1 MSAVLIFEIKGAK
14 NFQLY
19 KGPFLRNGWPLY
31 IWFFACFSEIYAKFR
46 KNITSQIFLRH
57 SKNFNILNVIIAEKS
72 TALNKTTGRVGAA
85 KLDAPNAT
93 L

>member
-1 MSAVLIFEIKGAK
+1 MS
-14 NFQLY
+14 N
-19 KGPFLRNGWPLY
+19 
-31 IWFFACFSEIYAKFR
+31 
-46 KNITSQIFLRH
+46 
-57 SKNFNILNVIIAEKS
+57 IAEKS